1 LYCIVLHCI
10 VLYSFIKQAD
20 ITQLMNTQLYSYTIA
35 SLIEAPEYPDEAH
48 PEHPF
53 YLYPLPSFSFI
64 PFNLKCIELLTESG
78 EV

>member
-1 LYCIVLHCI
+1 
-10 VLYSFIKQAD
+10 
-20 ITQLMNTQLYSYTIA
+20 MNTQLYSYTIA